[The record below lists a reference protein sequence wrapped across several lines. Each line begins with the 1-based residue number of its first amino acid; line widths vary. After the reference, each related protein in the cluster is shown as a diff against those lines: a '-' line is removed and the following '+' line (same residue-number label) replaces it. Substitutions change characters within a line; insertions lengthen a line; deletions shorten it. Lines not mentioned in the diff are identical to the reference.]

1 MMQSCPLT
9 DMTLAERSR
18 KWRAEHP
25 GYDKAWRDKH
35 REEIRIKD
43 RNYYHR
49 NRTKILDK
57 LREKRSR

>member
-1 MMQSCPLT
+1 
-9 DMTLAERSR
+9 MTLAERSH

-25 GYDKAWRDKH
+25 GWRDKH

-43 RNYYHR
+43 GNYYHR

-57 LREKRSR
+57 LRKKRAGNDIY